1 MKAKIIDYLTDVC
14 LSYTVVSVSG
24 VVFDHFCGT
33 QINNFNIMLMFII
46 CIIATAV
53 LHMHN
58 FFSEISP
65 LAMMFL
71 QYIATCI
78 LCAAVVLVLSI
89 FEGLPTLKGW
99 LDLFRSFTI
108 PYIILALL
116 YYYKVFAD
124 TKKQNDIIHEIQS
137 K

>member
-24 VVFDHFCGT
+24 VIIDHFCGT

-58 FFSEISP
+58 FFSEISIEHMVIVFI
-65 LAMMFL
+65 AVSHII
-71 QYIATCI
+71 YIKA
-78 LCAAVVLVLSI
+78 
-89 FEGLPTLKGW
+89 KK
-99 LDLFRSFTI
+99 
-108 PYIILALL
+108 IIC
-116 YYYKVFAD
+116 K
-124 TKKQNDIIHEIQS
+124 
-137 K
+137 